1 MVNIALSHGVFMA
14 SVLADRIVDSSI
26 RLALTGTPGT
36 GKSTVAGLL
45 AGDGFE
51 VLTVESLAEQNGL
64 EGHLDP
70 DDGALVIDTDSLHQ
84 ALSKSWQKPPRGSVV
99 IDGHLSHHLPCDAVA
114 VLRCSP
120 DILRNRLGERGY
132 HILKAEANAEWEL
145 IGGVWNEYDSGVPWI
160 EFDTSVKDAE
170 SVAAS
175 ISDWIADGFKPAS
188 QSPGIDWIERMSD

>member
-1 MVNIALSHGVFMA
+1 MA
-14 SVLADRIVDSSI
+14 SVPAGRIVERSI

-45 AGDGFE
+45 FDDGFE
-51 VLTVESLAEQNGL
+51 VLTVESLAEQNNV

-70 DDGALVIDTDSLHQ
+70 DDGAVVIDTGALNR
-84 ALSKSWQKPPRGSVV
+84 ALSESWQKPPSGLVV
-99 IDGHLSHHLPCDAVA
+99 VDGHLSHHLPCDAVA

-120 DILRNRLGERGY
+120 DILRNRLSERGY

-145 IGGVWNEYDSGVPWI
+145 IGGSWNEYKSGVPWI
-160 EFDTSVKDAE
+160 EFDTSVEGAE

-175 ISDWIADGFKPAS
+175 ISGWIADGFKPNS
-188 QSPGIDWIERMSD
+188 QSPEIDWIERMSD

>member
-14 SVLADRIVDSSI
+14 SVLAGRIVDSSI

-64 EGHLDP
+64 KGHLDP

-84 ALSKSWQKPPRGSVV
+84 ALSESWQNPPRGSVV
-99 IDGHLSHHLPCDAVA
+99 VDGHLSHHLPCDAVA

-145 IGGVWNEYDSGVPWI
+145 IGGAWNEYGSGVPWI
-160 EFDTSVKDAE
+160 EFDTSAKDAE

>member
-14 SVLADRIVDSSI
+14 SVLAGRIVDSSI

-45 AGDGFE
+45 EGDGFE

-84 ALSKSWQKPPRGSVV
+84 TLSESWQKPPRGSVV

-120 DILRNRLGERGY
+120 DILRNRLDERGY
-132 HILKAEANAEWEL
+132 HILKAEANAEWER
-145 IGGVWNEYDSGVPWI
+145 IGARECHGS
-160 EFDTSVKDAE
+160 S
-170 SVAAS
+170 S
-175 ISDWIADGFKPAS
+175 IL
-188 QSPGIDWIERMSD
+188 R